1 MKLKVNAS
9 LTLVNK
15 MFEDC
20 LNEIDVNV
28 NQLTLLKEFN
38 KKYKYRF
45 AIMTQRKIAEY
56 DEKSNISTSFASL
69 ND

>member
-1 MKLKVNAS
+1 
-9 LTLVNK
+9 
-15 MFEDC
+15 MFEEC

-45 AIMTQRKIAEY
+45 AIMTQRKIA
-56 DEKSNISTSFASL
+56 
-69 ND
+69 

>member
-1 MKLKVNAS
+1 
-9 LTLVNK
+9 
-15 MFEDC
+15 MFEEC

-45 AIMTQRKIAEY
+45 TIMTQRKIA
-56 DEKSNISTSFASL
+56 
-69 ND
+69 